1 MLFRNRFLEYL
12 WFLARV
18 MEDGITDSDEFSS
31 HCIPEASQYTDMR
44 SRRMLEI
51 WICIWF
57 DDMEIA
63 RKKKTYGFR
72 IQRHSNVPLRLR
84 STKQGAIK
92 NHRNKNGLN
101 LTPISWR
108 LANAYITY
116 WLDGHILHILFHRL
130 TCHTTQRRPTH
141 SSIKPP
147 QHDKDWTHFNMKL

>member
-63 RKKKTYGFR
+63 RKKKKHMDSVYSVIQTFR
-72 IQRHSNVPLRLR
+72 
-84 STKQGAIK
+84 
-92 NHRNKNGLN
+92 
-101 LTPISWR
+101 
-108 LANAYITY
+108 
-116 WLDGHILHILFHRL
+116 
-130 TCHTTQRRPTH
+130 C
-141 SSIKPP
+141 
-147 QHDKDWTHFNMKL
+147 DWEALSRER

>member
-63 RKKKTYGFR
+63 RKKKNIWIPYTASFK
-72 IQRHSNVPLRLR
+72 R
-84 STKQGAIK
+84 SAAIEK
-92 NHRNKNGLN
+92 H
-101 LTPISWR
+101 
-108 LANAYITY
+108 
-116 WLDGHILHILFHRL
+116 
-130 TCHTTQRRPTH
+130 
-141 SSIKPP
+141 
-147 QHDKDWTHFNMKL
+147 